1 MLSCGIIV
9 IYLDNKLLEKKKK
22 KRKQLLPK
30 LQSIYSIRE

>member
-22 KRKQLLPK
+22 RKQLLPK